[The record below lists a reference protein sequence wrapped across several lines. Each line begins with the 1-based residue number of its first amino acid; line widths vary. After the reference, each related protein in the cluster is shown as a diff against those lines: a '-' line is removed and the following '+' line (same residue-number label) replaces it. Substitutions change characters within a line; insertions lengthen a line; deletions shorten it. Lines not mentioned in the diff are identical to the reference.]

1 MREIRHICGTGSQK
15 LLGQADAL
23 RVVGSSVSSVRHTT
37 KLVLL
42 EFNTSS
48 SDRRTPCSS
57 GSKDTAVEG
66 KREAERWLL
75 SIEHYRI
82 CPISTRRGLLQRL
95 GGPYC
100 AGRSAELSL
109 KHCWQGRWGGALEML
124 ISCLQV
130 H

>member
-15 LLGQADAL
+15 LPGQADAL
-23 RVVGSSVSSVRHTT
+23 RVVGSSVSRVRHTT
-37 KLVLL
+37 KFVLL
-42 EFNTSS
+42 EFDTS

-57 GSKDTAVEG
+57 GSKDTTVEG

-100 AGRSAELSL
+100 AGQSAELSL
-109 KHCWQGRWGGALEML
+109 KHCWQERGGEAP
-124 ISCLQV
+124 SRCS
-130 H
+130 